1 MKTVLITG
9 AGQGIGMAIAQQ
21 FSQRD
26 YAVYLNVRTLTPEI
40 EARIASLRVSGAV
53 VLPIIF
59 DINDEAQTRKALES
73 VDKLDVLVNNAGIL
87 RDNLIPQTSM
97 EDWQSVLQTNFY
109 SAQDLF
115 TRCLPLLKKSDAP
128 CVINMASISGVRPRA
143 GQGAYA
149 VAKAMM
155 IEWTKQL
162 AATPPAEL
170 EALTAY
176 AISPGPVATEM
187 IKKAPWYKQPGAFDR
202 IPLKRFAHPNEVA
215 ELALSLAQYQPLK
228 NGHNIV
234 LDGGFT
240 QTTKTA

>member
-21 FSQRD
+21 FSQCD

-40 EARIASLRVSGAV
+40 ESRIASLQADGAV

-59 DINDEAQTRKALES
+59 DINNEVQTLKALGS
-73 VDKLDVLVNNAGIL
+73 IDKLDVLVNNAGIL

-109 SAQDLF
+109 SAQDMF
-115 TRCLPLLKKSDAP
+115 TRCIPLLKKSDAP

-149 VAKAMM
+149 VAKAML

-162 AATPPAEL
+162 ASTPPTDL
-170 EALTAY
+170 QSLTTY

-202 IPLKRFAHPNEVA
+202 IPLKRFAQPNEVA
-215 ELALSLAQYQPLK
+215 ELAVSLARYQRLS
-228 NGHNIV
+228 NGQNIV